1 MSMNSVRAHIPKA
14 VLFDMDG
21 TLTVPTFDFPAV
33 RRAIGLPEGV
43 PILEHVAMMPV
54 TQRASAE
61 VILRKFEDEVADK
74 APLAQGCH
82 DVLGHLLGRGIKLA
96 LITRNRRESVITFF
110 KRYPLP
116 IEVWIT
122 RDDAPH
128 KPDPTPLLMACA
140 KLGVEPGECWMVGD
154 GEYDIQA
161 GINAEM
167 RTVWLSWGRQRH
179 FAAEPWREVEDL
191 CGLHD
196 FLQQLDQA

>member
-1 MSMNSVRAHIPKA
+1 MNSVRANIPKA

-33 RRAIGLPEGV
+33 RRAIGLPEGA
-43 PILEHVAMMPV
+43 PILEHVAALPEA
-54 TQRASAE
+54 QRLAAE

-96 LITRNRRESVITFF
+96 LITRNRRESVVTFL

-128 KPDPTPLLMACA
+128 KPNPAPLLMACEQ
-140 KLGVEPGECWMVGD
+140 LGVEPRDCWMVGD
-154 GEYDIQA
+154 GVYDIEA
-161 GINAEM
+161 GINAGM
-167 RTVWLSWGRQRH
+167 RTVWLSWGRERL
-179 FAAEPWREVEDL
+179 FAAKPWREVQDL

-196 FLQQLDQA
+196 FLEKLG